1 MAIGFT
7 SEIIPNPDWGPVHSD
22 NPDFTPYED
31 DEDEM
36 TEEDDDFGY

>member
-7 SEIIPNPDWGPVHSD
+7 SDILPNPNWGPVHSD